1 MARQERRD
9 AVMTTVYISSGLE
22 PEAEVFEEAIEEA
35 IENIPLAWSVR
46 LCSPG
51 RSLIKCQIVPNN
63 VFPMLGAGWML

>member
-35 IENIPLAWSVR
+35 IENIPLA
-46 LCSPG
+46 
-51 RSLIKCQIVPNN
+51 
-63 VFPMLGAGWML
+63 